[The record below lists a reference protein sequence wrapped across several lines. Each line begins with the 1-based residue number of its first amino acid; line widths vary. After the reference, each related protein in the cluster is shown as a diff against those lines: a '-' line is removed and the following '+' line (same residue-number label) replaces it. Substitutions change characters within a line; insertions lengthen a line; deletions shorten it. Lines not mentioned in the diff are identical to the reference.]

1 MPHRHPHHPVQRRCL
16 SRIGA
21 ATSLALLLAA
31 CGGSDGSPPVIS
43 TQPQS
48 LTVAEGGQGSV
59 SVTATSDAGDITY
72 QWFNVSGNANIVG
85 ATAASHAFGPVSL
98 AAAGTQYDVRLS
110 NALGTTTSATGTLSV
125 IERSWS
131 AASALA
137 SGVRQIASVIDS
149 NGHTHVLAITGNNLQ
164 RGVSARI
171 KLKNADSTQTNAFTD
186 PGNGALQPLTAV
198 TVGAASIKTV
208 ANGAGHVMAVWA
220 QNGIVG
226 AALYTPGPNA
236 TTAGSW
242 QLLPTRVNSFS
253 ANSVSDPV
261 VAAVGND
268 GFEFIW
274 RERIAT
280 TGVHNIMARRY
291 HVGANFYEN
300 SVSIENSSAETG
312 APRVVSDTAGNVLA
326 AWNLAGQG
334 VVINRR
340 AALTDWGT
348 DLTLI
353 DGTGNPLMALRA
365 NPSGKAVALT
375 SDGVGSAFASRLD
388 AAASVVLLQSAAA
401 VANAYGSA
409 PDAFVDTADR
419 IHVFGVSVNSDN
431 GDSRLFKWDYIP
443 GTGWGAP
450 EAVSDISARNF
461 IVSGG
466 LGLSSPNVA
475 GADAEGNYVVTW
487 NDVISNGDGS
497 TSRVYARRFHA
508 GLNQWRATASLADG
522 NGQPPLATVAADGSA
537 TIVFPDVS
545 GSAVGAMN
553 LH

>member
-1 MPHRHPHHPVQRRCL
+1 MPYRLCVQPRRRYIL
-16 SRIGA
+16 HASA
-21 ATSLALLLAA
+21 AGSLALLLAA
-31 CGGSDGSPPVIS
+31 CGGSDVSAPVI
-43 TQPQS
+43 TAQPQN
-48 LTVAEGGQGSV
+48 LTVAEGGRGTASV
-59 SVTATSDAGDITY
+59 SATSDAGDIAY
-72 QWFNVSGNANIVG
+72 QWFNVGGNSNIVG
-85 ATAASHAFGPVSL
+85 ATAASYSFGPLSL
-98 AAAGTQYDVRLS
+98 LAHGSQYNVRLT
-110 NALGTTTSATGTLSV
+110 NTAGTTTSATGTLSV
-125 IERSWS
+125 TERSWT
-131 AASALA
+131 ATSALA
-137 SGVRQIASVIDS
+137 SGVRQITSVIDS
-149 NGHTHVLAITGNNLQ
+149 NGHTHLLAITGNNLQ
-164 RGVSARI
+164 RGVSAKI
-171 KLKNADSTQTNAFTD
+171 KLKSADSTQSNAFTD

-198 TVGAASIKTV
+198 TVAATSIKAV

-268 GFEFIW
+268 AFEFVW

-291 HVGANFYEN
+291 RVGANFYEN
-300 SVSIENSSAETG
+300 SVNIENSSAETG

-326 AWNLAGQG
+326 AWNLTGQG

-365 NPSGKAVALT
+365 NASGKAVALT
-375 SDGVGSAFASRLD
+375 SNGVGTAYAARLD

-401 VANAYGSA
+401 VVNAYGSA
-409 PDAFVDTADR
+409 PDAFVDAADR
-419 IHVFGVSVNSDN
+419 IHVFGVSVNSVN
-431 GDSRLFKWDYIP
+431 GDSRLFKWDYVP
-443 GTGWGAP
+443 GTGWSAP

-461 IVSGG
+461 IVSG

-487 NDVISNGDGS
+487 NDVTSNGDGS

-508 GLNQWRATASLADG
+508 GLNQWRTAASLADG
-522 NGQPPLATVAADGSA
+522 NGQPALATVAADGSA
-537 TIVFPDVS
+537 TVVFPDVS
-545 GSAVGAMN
+545 GSSVGALN